1 MKSSHPYN
9 LDGRPAPPRCVVW
22 RSSLPADAHAAA
34 VLLDEDDRARCATYA
49 RSADRARF
57 VGGRVLARRA
67 VAAELG
73 CDPREVRLDARCAVC
88 GGAHGRPR
96 VLGPGEGLLDLSI
109 AHASERVLVAVARGC
124 AVGVDVERIGPFEDL
139 ATAGAGVLAAAE
151 RAVLVALPARAR
163 RRLLWLLDAQGGAA
177 EGDRPRP
184 RDRAGHRACH
194 AAGRSSGAAR
204 RPTAAGPGAGAPAR
218 PRRRSGIRGVPRAAL
233 RRCPRGRRGCH
244 ARGVGRGLIRCG
256 G

>member
-163 RRLLWLLDAQGGAA
+163 GAAFFGYWTRKEALLKATGQGLAIEPATVHVTPPGDPAALLAGPRPLVPERVHLRDLDAGAGYA
-177 EGDRPRP
+177 
-184 RDRAGHRACH
+184 ACL
-194 AAGRSSGAAR
+194 ALLCD
-204 RPTAAGPGAGAPAR
+204 GAPAVVEDAT
-218 PRRRSGIRGVPRAAL
+218 PVAWGAG
-233 RRCPRGRRGCH
+233 
-244 ARGVGRGLIRCG
+244 
-256 G
+256 

>member
-67 VAAELG
+67 VAADLG
-73 CDPREVRLDARCAVC
+73 CEPHEVRLAARCTVC
-88 GGAHGRPR
+88 GGPHGRPR
-96 VLGPGEGLLDLSI
+96 VLGLGEGLLNLSI
-109 AHASERVLVAVARGC
+109 AHAGERVLVAVARGC

-139 ATAGAGVLAAAE
+139 ATAEAGVLAAAE
-151 RAVLVALPARAR
+151 RAVLAALPASAR
-163 RRLLWLLDAQGGAA
+163 GAAFFGYWTRKEALLKATGQGLAIEPATVHVTPPGDPAALLAGPPPLVPERVHLRDLDA
-177 EGDRPRP
+177 
-184 RDRAGHRACH
+184 
-194 AAGRSSGAAR
+194 
-204 RPTAAGPGAGAPAR
+204 GAGYAACLALLCDGDPAVVEDAT
-218 PRRRSGIRGVPRAAL
+218 PMAWGAG
-233 RRCPRGRRGCH
+233 
-244 ARGVGRGLIRCG
+244 
-256 G
+256 